1 MCHLYCDLTGTR
13 SALDRDRA
21 ANTGHDI
28 EWDDRRWNGC
38 ASSIAVVHRG
48 PSPLRI
54 AATFSFEQDRS
65 IFLPNFA

>member
-1 MCHLYCDLTGTR
+1 MGR
-13 SALDRDRA
+13 SSL
-21 ANTGHDI
+21 
-28 EWDDRRWNGC
+28 EWLC
-38 ASSIAVVHRG
+38 FFIAVVHRG